1 MNFPKELYYSK
12 EHTWAKVEGD
22 VVTIGISDFA
32 QDQLGEILFVEMPE
46 IGDEITQDKSFGVVE
61 SSKKASDVIAPLSGE
76 VIETNEKLDDEPEY
90 INENAYDA
98 WIVKVKISDK
108 GQLDNLLS
116 ASKYESDLKLK

>member
-22 VVTIGISDFA
+22 IATIGISDFA

-46 IGDEITQDKSFGVVE
+46 IGDKITQDKSFGVVE

-76 VIETNEKLDDEPEY
+76 VVEINEKLDDEPEY

-98 WIVKVKISDK
+98 WIAKIKISDK